1 MARVLIS
8 NGTESIVNGISE
20 DLAVITT
27 VKSSFRANGYGCND
41 ASEELQRMKKPLMRL
56 KYSGM
61 KPYY

>member
-8 NGTESIVNGISE
+8 SGTESIVNGISE

-27 VKSSFRANGYGCND
+27 VKSSFRANGYDCND
-41 ASEELQRMKKPLMRL
+41 ASEELGLMRL